1 MERNG
6 KRTERPLPQNAGARP
21 RNTARNRSA
30 APQNMWVRAGGRR
43 RKRGP
48 NRGCFVV
55 VLLCLLAAITL
66 AVVWLTWD
74 QQPEGDPVLPAEEQ
88 EQTTQPSE
96 ETPQEQPSDQQQTEE
111 QPADEEQT
119 GEQTEEQS
127 QYEQLA
133 QQFAQEKQEYYL
145 LLANTDNPLPEDWTV
160 ETEEVQNGYEMDARV
175 APAMREMIDAAAAD
189 GVDLLVCSAYRSIE
203 KQQSL
208 FDTSVQNYMAQGM
221 TEEEATARFPAPAS
235 TRPDLRRTSSP
246 RPTRRWTQNL
256 PTPRQA
262 SGSASTPT
270 STDLSCATR
279 RTSRMSPVS
288 STSRGTT
295 ALSAKPTPN

>member
-1 MERNG
+1 MKKMERNG
-6 KRTERPLPQNAGARP
+6 KRTERPLPQNAGAQP

-30 APQNMWVRAGGRR
+30 APQNMRVRSGGRR

-133 QQFAQEKQEYYL
+133 QQFAEKQEYYL

-175 APAMREMIDAAAAD
+175 APAMREMIDAAAA
-189 GVDLLVCSAYRSIE
+189 L
-203 KQQSL
+203 
-208 FDTSVQNYMAQGM
+208 
-221 TEEEATARFPAPAS
+221 
-235 TRPDLRRTSSP
+235 RPCGR
-246 RPTRRWTQNL
+246 
-256 PTPRQA
+256 
-262 SGSASTPT
+262 
-270 STDLSCATR
+270 
-279 RTSRMSPVS
+279 
-288 STSRGTT
+288 
-295 ALSAKPTPN
+295 

>member
-1 MERNG
+1 M
-6 KRTERPLPQNAGARP
+6 
-21 RNTARNRSA
+21 
-30 APQNMWVRAGGRR
+30 
-43 RKRGP
+43 
-48 NRGCFVV
+48 
-55 VLLCLLAAITL
+55 LLCLLAAITL

-88 EQTTQPSE
+88 EQTTQPFE
-96 ETPQEQPSDQQQTEE
+96 ETPQ
-111 QPADEEQT
+111 
-119 GEQTEEQS
+119 EQS

-221 TEEEATARFPAPAS
+221 TE
-235 TRPDLRRTSSP
+235 
-246 RPTRRWTQNL
+246 
-256 PTPRQA
+256 
-262 SGSASTPT
+262 
-270 STDLSCATR
+270 
-279 RTSRMSPVS
+279 
-288 STSRGTT
+288 
-295 ALSAKPTPN
+295 

>member
-1 MERNG
+1 M
-6 KRTERPLPQNAGARP
+6 
-21 RNTARNRSA
+21 
-30 APQNMWVRAGGRR
+30 
-43 RKRGP
+43 
-48 NRGCFVV
+48 
-55 VLLCLLAAITL
+55 LLCLLAAHHPSCGL
-66 AVVWLTWD
+66 AD
-74 QQPEGDPVLPAEEQ
+74 MGSAAGRRPVLPAEEQ

-189 GVDLLVCSAYRSIE
+189 GVDLLVCSP
-203 KQQSL
+203 
-208 FDTSVQNYMAQGM
+208 
-221 TEEEATARFPAPAS
+221 TAR
-235 TRPDLRRTSSP
+235 LKSS
-246 RPTRRWTQNL
+246 RVCS
-256 PTPRQA
+256 TPRCR
-262 SGSASTPT
+262 TIW
-270 STDLSCATR
+270 R
-279 RTSRMSPVS
+279 RE
-288 STSRGTT
+288 
-295 ALSAKPTPN
+295 

>member
-30 APQNMWVRAGGRR
+30 APQNMRVRAGGRR

-119 GEQTEEQS
+119 GEQTGEQS
-127 QYEQLA
+127 RHEQLA

-160 ETEEVQNGYEMDARV
+160 ETE
-175 APAMREMIDAAAAD
+175 
-189 GVDLLVCSAYRSIE
+189 
-203 KQQSL
+203 
-208 FDTSVQNYMAQGM
+208 
-221 TEEEATARFPAPAS
+221 
-235 TRPDLRRTSSP
+235 
-246 RPTRRWTQNL
+246 
-256 PTPRQA
+256 
-262 SGSASTPT
+262 
-270 STDLSCATR
+270 
-279 RTSRMSPVS
+279 
-288 STSRGTT
+288 
-295 ALSAKPTPN
+295 